1 MHPLLPVGVIS
12 INFRRSGVIFT
23 KKKKEEEEEKLD
35 SSENAGL
42 SLSLSLSPPDFMPC

>member
-23 KKKKEEEEEKLD
+23 KKKKEEEEKKRKELVRFYSL
-35 SSENAGL
+35 SSER
-42 SLSLSLSPPDFMPC
+42 DFTVKS

>member
-23 KKKKEEEEEKLD
+23 KKKKEEEKKRKELVRFYSL
-35 SSENAGL
+35 SSER
-42 SLSLSLSPPDFMPC
+42 DFTVKS

>member
-23 KKKKEEEEEKLD
+23 KKKKRRRRKKEERIGKILQ
-35 SSENAGL
+35 SEL
-42 SLSLSLSPPDFMPC
+42 